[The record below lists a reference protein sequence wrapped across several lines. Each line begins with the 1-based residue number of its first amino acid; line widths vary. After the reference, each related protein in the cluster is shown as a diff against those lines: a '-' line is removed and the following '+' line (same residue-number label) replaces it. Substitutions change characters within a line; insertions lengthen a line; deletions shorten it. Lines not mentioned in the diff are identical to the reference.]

1 MHDDLNFE
9 TEICELAKFFWADHA
24 GTSTSPT
31 ILLRDVFFSVR
42 KKNVKAFGK
51 FGLQFKPDDI
61 FDTCVFHFLKN
72 TQLSGSVAPLSW
84 NLEVGFCRK
93 PQNGGLFQ

>member
-31 ILLRDVFFSVR
+31 ILLCDVFFFFR
-42 KKNVKAFGK
+42 GEKN
-51 FGLQFKPDDI
+51 
-61 FDTCVFHFLKN
+61 
-72 TQLSGSVAPLSW
+72 
-84 NLEVGFCRK
+84 
-93 PQNGGLFQ
+93 